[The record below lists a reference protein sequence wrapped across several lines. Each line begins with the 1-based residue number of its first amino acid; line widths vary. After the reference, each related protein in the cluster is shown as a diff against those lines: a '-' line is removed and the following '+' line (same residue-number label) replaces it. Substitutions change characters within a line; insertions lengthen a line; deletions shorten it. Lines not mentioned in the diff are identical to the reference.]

1 MNKDIDILIDNYNK
15 VVSNDA
21 SVTQTVADYTQKK
34 NELMQKNLDQI
45 AEYLDGLVA
54 KFGDLKF
61 GFYFQITEKR
71 RGYFGCGEEGEPWK
85 ISPDA
90 SGFIFRKNFS
100 PQQST
105 AVVLVTTWSEVRP
118 ALEAKLLEYMKQ
130 LIQNKVEEQQERISN
145 AEKAYQEMTEFK
157 L

>member
-1 MNKDIDILIDNYNK
+1 MNEDLNMLIDNYNK

-21 SVTQTVADYTQKK
+21 SVTQTVKEYTQKK
-34 NELMQKNLDQI
+34 NELMQQNLDKI

-54 KFGDLKF
+54 KFGDMKF
-61 GFYFQITEKR
+61 GFYFPITEKR
-71 RGYFGCGEEGEPWK
+71 RGYFGCGEDGEQWK

-90 SGFIFRKNFS
+90 SGFIFRKSFS
-100 PQQST
+100 PNSST
-105 AVVLVTTWSEVRP
+105 AVILVTTWSEVRP

-130 LIQNKVEEQQERISN
+130 LIQNKVDEQQERIRN
-145 AEKAYQEMTEFK
+145 AELAYQKMTEFK